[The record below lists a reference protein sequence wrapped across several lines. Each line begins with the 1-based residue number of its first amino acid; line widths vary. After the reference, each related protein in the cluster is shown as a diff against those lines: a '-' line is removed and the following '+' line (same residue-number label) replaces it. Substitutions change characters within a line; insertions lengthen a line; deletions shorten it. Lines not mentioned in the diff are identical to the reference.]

1 MPSIFTRIIRGEIPC
16 HKLAE
21 DDAYISFLDVNP
33 LRMGHAL
40 VVPKLEVDHLFD
52 LEGEPLAGI
61 LPFAKEVARKIK
73 AVVPCT
79 RIGISVIGLE
89 VPHAHIH
96 LIPIDAVGD
105 MDFRAARVKA
115 TTEEFAALAER
126 IRRA

>member
-1 MPSIFTRIIRGEIPC
+1 MASIFTRIIRGEIPC

-21 DDAYISFLDVNP
+21 DDHYIAFLDVSP
-33 LRMGHAL
+33 VHEGHAL
-40 VVPKLEVDHLFD
+40 VIPKREVDHLFD
-52 LEGEPLAGI
+52 LEGDELGGI
-61 LPFAKEVARKIK
+61 LAFSKEVARKIK

-96 LIPIDAVGD
+96 LIPIDTLGD
-105 MDFRAARVKA
+105 MDFTRTRLKFTA
-115 TTEEFAALAER
+115 EEFEALAER

>member
-21 DDAYISFLDVNP
+21 DDNYISFLDVNP
-33 LRMGHAL
+33 VRSGHAL

-52 LEGEPLAGI
+52 LEGQQLTGI

-96 LIPIDAVGD
+96 LIPIDTVGD
-105 MDFRAARVKA
+105 MDFRATRTKVTSEELA
-115 TTEEFAALAER
+115 TLAER

>member
-1 MPSIFTRIIRGEIPC
+1 MASIFTRIIRGEIPC

-21 DDAYISFLDVNP
+21 DDHYIAFLDVSP
-33 LRMGHAL
+33 VHEGHAL
-40 VVPKLEVDHLFD
+40 VVPKREVDHLFD
-52 LEGEPLAGI
+52 LEGDELGGI
-61 LPFAKEVARKIK
+61 LAFSKEVARKIK

-96 LIPIDAVGD
+96 LIPIDALGD
-105 MDFRAARVKA
+105 MDFTRTRLKF
-115 TTEEFAALAER
+115 TSEEFAALAER